1 MCKDNVVFSICTEV
15 TNREHTIIRTIE
27 SVRRQNFTNF
37 EYLIVDNSSNDS
49 SVKIINNY
57 LKKFPEFSE
66 KVTFKVNK
74 KRVPDIE
81 SWNNPVRLAK
91 GKYIVVLEGDDWFS
105 PTHLSELFKIIQKH
119 PSIGLVVSPNAKLPD
134 TAYQQFQGVLCSEV
148 MFESLKQ
155 FKFLP
160 PPSETVFIREYNGK
174 RFIYDQ
180 ENFVYAGEYSILNQI
195 FLSGLKTIV
204 LRSKTVHR
212 GVKLQPTIKNY
223 FHIQDSY
230 FCFEKIWKNT
240 YTENNK
246 RKARQTLLVHLTK
259 ILAQEIV
266 WLKLDPKVLSS
277 IVSESF
283 ECRYFPLLTFIESV
297 YRQFVL
303 RIKLFV
309 KKGLSVV
316 KYQIKT

>member
-1 MCKDNVVFSICTEV
+1 MCKYNPTFSICTEV

-27 SVRRQNFTNF
+27 SVRRQDFTNF
-37 EYLIVDNSSNDS
+37 EYLIVDNSSDDS
-49 SVKIINNY
+49 SVKVINNY
-57 LKKFPEFSE
+57 LKKFPEFSK

-105 PTHLSELFKIIQKH
+105 STHLSELFKIIQKY
-119 PSIGLVVSPNAKLPD
+119 PSIGLIVSPNAKLPD
-134 TAYQQFQGVLCSEV
+134 TAYQQFQGILGSEI

-180 ENFVYAGEYSILNQI
+180 KNFVYAGEYSILNQLFI
-195 FLSGLKTIV
+195 SGLETIV

-230 FCFEKIWKNT
+230 FCFEKIWENT
-240 YTENNK
+240 YTENK
-246 RKARQTLLVHLTK
+246 KQEVRQTLLVQLTK

-266 WLKLDPKVLSS
+266 WLKLDSKVLRR
-277 IVSESF
+277 IFSESLK
-283 ECRYFPLLTFIESV
+283 CRYFPLLTFIVSL
-297 YRQFVL
+297 YRQSVI

-309 KKGLSVV
+309 KKGLSIV